1 MNAVGSVGVGPGVS
15 HVGSNSHPPA
25 AISGGNAEEVEVEP
39 VVTNPA
45 VIDEVPAEV
54 SPVETE
60 APEPSVLSS
69 RMAFL
74 NTTDFTAIDTDSNGT
89 LSIEEAR
96 TYAESQGIIITDE
109 LLVAIANNMT
119 DSTENGE
126 ITPEEFQRAIEIIT
140 GYAEVMDLSE
150 EEAARAYFSGTS
162 FRLGLNALRD
172 LKAREII
179 AMGEID
185 FSSIINADI
194 LGIALRERYSE
205 GVITALIDLIP
216 NNSIDFDYRSVTA
229 DYLASRLLRVVE
241 HDYPLN
247 QDYTADNIMA
257 WLRNLEVTTDAS
269 FDEEIIAEL
278 GQELRPSRTR
288 GSDVTEQDIA
298 VSYLEGLIRESRF
311 AKAERALEILS
322 GRVAEYSERFF
333 VEGIEED
340 ERVRSAFGQAY
351 LGRNRLEE
359 AFSYAQGII
368 NAELRNR
375 IFPGLF
381 EAALSNI
388 EDMDS
393 LNFAIGVTGELEPSQ
408 QTVSYAKIA
417 ARCLESRTEE
427 IRNQAATVLGR
438 ITDVNFTFSDNQA
451 AEVLRMFQ
459 VQGIEIDENEGVTV
473 RDLIPLV
480 ENNLKLPLT
489 ILTIR
494 ERVLINGELQIE
506 HAQGAI
512 TELETII
519 DDNTDDPQLQAQ
531 AYGLIAEILGA
542 SLRTWDSN
550 QSIDTNFDE
559 TAAAH
564 IIEQMFRAARAEGEL
579 YLQLAE
585 DPNNTADTGYY
596 REMAIAANGRISQPI
611 YDWATQIWLDRGDGG
626 RYDSLPSGSS
636 RARGFFQ
643 DAGKNLIPDCLVP
656 DPQQQ
661 EGQDGPPVSVGTFSE
676 QYLHIGNEALHA
688 VGEAPAYISD
698 QTYNFTNLGSTEE
711 RATSEPEEEILE
723 GPSSTQVEEDE
734 VEEEEED
741 EVEVEAAAD
750 DIPAPP
756 I

>member
-140 GYAEVMDLSE
+140 GYAEVMDLTV
-150 EEAARAYFSGTS
+150 EEAATAYFSGTS

-172 LKAREII
+172 LKAREVT

-185 FSSIINADI
+185 FSSITDAEI
-194 LGIALRERYSE
+194 LITALTEIYSE
-205 GVITALIDLIP
+205 DVVTALIDLIP
-216 NNSIDFDYRSVTA
+216 VGFDYSSVTA
-229 DYLASRLLRVVE
+229 DYLASRLSRVVE

-257 WLRNLEVTTDAS
+257 WLRGSEVTTDAS